1 MEKITLDL
9 EKPEVAHIEQV
20 RQDVDPAFE
29 KKTMQVLDR
38 RRVDWRLLPL
48 MSALYAVSLMDR
60 SNLNP
65 ARTAG
70 MGQDLNLTVS
80 NRYSTVSCLY
90 FVPYILFQ
98 LPSNICLRFLG
109 VRVWLTI
116 CVLCWGTAQLGM
128 GFVKTWGQLALCRVL
143 LGLFEAGFFPAMVF
157 VITTWY
163 TRHEVQKRLA
173 VFYLSS
179 IVIGGFS
186 GIIGYGITFL
196 KGKGGLNSWNWIF
209 ICQGILTVVLAILN
223 YLFIA
228 DFPQKNTFLTA
239 KQTNLVLA
247 RVEEDRGDSRP
258 DDITISKVL
267 HHLSDWTIWAC
278 GEWISHYEI
287 QPNLHLLALMF
298 MSSTMPAYAIAYFV
312 TIILNSMGWD
322 VRASLLLTTPPY
334 VFAAISCFVF
344 AWISDRTQKRAIF
357 IALQAL
363 MTIVGLS
370 VTGYASE
377 NGPRYFG
384 LFLANAGASGCIP
397 SVLAYSSNNV
407 VSHSKRAVSTAV
419 IISAGGVG
427 GIFATTVF
435 REQDFPRYLNGIWAT
450 IGCQFLI
457 LTLLGITSWTFVRRN
472 RLSREGKLDG
482 PLEGQPG
489 FFYTL

>member
-1 MEKITLDL
+1 MEKTSDL
-9 EKPEVAHIEQV
+9 EKPTTVHIEQV
-20 RQDVDPAFE
+20 REQDGDSAGFE
-29 KKTMQVLDR
+29 KKTIRL
-38 RRVDWRLLPL
+38 VDWRLLPL
-48 MSALYAVSLMDR
+48 MSALYAVALMDR
-60 SNLNP
+60 SNLSV

-70 MGQDLNLTVS
+70 MGVDLNLTVS

-98 LPSNICLRFLG
+98 LPSNICLRFFG
-109 VRVWLTI
+109 VRSWLTI
-116 CVLCWGTAQLGM
+116 CVLGWGAVQLGM

-143 LGLFEAGFFPAMVF
+143 LGLFEAGFFPALVF

-163 TRHEVQKRLA
+163 KRHEVQKRLA
-173 VFYLSS
+173 LFYLSS

-196 KGKGGLNSWNWIF
+196 KGKGGLDSWNWIF
-209 ICQGILTVVLAILN
+209 ICEGILTVLLAILN
-223 YLFIA
+223 HLFIA

-239 KQTNLVLA
+239 KQTQLILD
-247 RVEEDRGDSRP
+247 RVEEDRGDSLP
-258 DDITISKVL
+258 DEITVAKVL
-267 HHLSDWTIWAC
+267 HHLSDWTMWA
-278 GEWISHYEI
+278 Y
-287 QPNLHLLALMF
+287 ALMF
-298 MSSTMPAYAIAYFV
+298 MSSTMPAYAIAYFI

-334 VFAAISCFVF
+334 VFAAMSCFLF
-344 AWISDRTQKRAIF
+344 AWMSDRTKKRAPF

-363 MTIVGLS
+363 MTIIGLA
-370 VTGYASE
+370 VTGYAKQ

-384 LFLANAGASGCIP
+384 LFLANAGASGCVP
-397 SVLAYSSNNV
+397 SVLAYGSNNV
-407 VSHSKRAVSTAV
+407 VTHSKRAVSTAV

-435 REQDFPRYLNGIWAT
+435 REQDFPKYLNGIWST
-450 IGCQFLI
+450 IGCQFLM
-457 LTLLGITSWTFVRRN
+457 LALLATTSWTLARRN